1 MTTQRERLI
10 ITTQYA
16 PGTYALYN
24 GRFTIGTATES
35 KLEPGSWLCD
45 VRLPKDLGF
54 MSIPPHRGSLLS
66 ALRYVR
72 KNRLMPLAVV
82 PRKES

>member
-1 MTTQRERLI
+1 MGTTTEVKRERLQ

-16 PGTYALYN
+16 RGTYALYN

-35 KLEPGSWLCD
+35 NLEPGKWLCD
-45 VRLPKDLGF
+45 VKRPKDLSF
-54 MSIPPHRGSLLS
+54 ATLPAHQGSLLS

-72 KNRLMPLAVV
+72 KNRLM
-82 PRKES
+82 